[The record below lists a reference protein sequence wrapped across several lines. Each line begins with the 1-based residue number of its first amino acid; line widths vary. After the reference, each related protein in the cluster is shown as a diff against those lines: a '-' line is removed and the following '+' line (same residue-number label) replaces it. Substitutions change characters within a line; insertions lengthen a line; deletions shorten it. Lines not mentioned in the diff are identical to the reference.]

1 MLKLSQYCN
10 YIIIVMQLL
19 LLFSAHISTKL
30 EKLPYFA
37 RIKTGPNTALIL
49 PRQTKASIDTAD
61 KTTFQLSSGICQKQA
76 YSSANVECQRDGH
89 GPTLIILRLRR
100 TISLF
105 VVVNIPPGIPLAK
118 FANFMDFKGSFSSSF
133 DEFTRTTV
141 DKTVYRWMTVYLL
154 E

>member
-1 MLKLSQYCN
+1 MLKLLQYCN
-10 YIIIVMQLL
+10 CIIIVMQWL

-49 PRQTKASIDTAD
+49 PRQTKASIETAE

-76 YSSANVECQRDGH
+76 YSSANAECQKDGH
-89 GPTLIILRLRR
+89 RPTRIILRLRR

-105 VVVNIPPGIPLAK
+105 IVVNIPPGVPLAK
-118 FANFMDFKGSFSSSF
+118 FANFMDFKVHFPVVLMNLRIQQLPKPCEGG
-133 DEFTRTTV
+133 
-141 DKTVYRWMTVYLL
+141 
-154 E
+154 